1 MEGQKVF
8 SRADDTRSNEELVEG
23 CLTTED
29 EDARWDL
36 VWTIRRRGGET
47 EFRLAEDLCRST
59 DPKRRE
65 LGADILGQLGGENLT
80 FQDES
85 VTILLELLNDPDE
98 TVQYSA
104 IMALGGHRNDPRSV
118 PPVCALAAHPD
129 SDIRYA
135 VAVTLGGVE
144 DADATAVLIQLSD
157 DPNDEVRNWATFGL
171 GSLSEADSP
180 EIREALFART
190 EEKNGE
196 IRGEALIGLA
206 RRKDERALGLVLR
219 ELDGPFEGS
228 WVLEAAEL
236 LADASLVAPLSS
248 LREVLQAADLK
259 RFGDELDDAIAACTP
274 KAPFVV

>member
-1 MEGQKVF
+1 MEDKKAP
-8 SRADDTRSNEELVEG
+8 SWADDTRSSEELVAA

-29 EDARWDL
+29 EDDRWDL
-36 VWTIRRRGGET
+36 VWSIQRRGGET

-59 DPKRRE
+59 DPERRE
-65 LGADILGQLGGENLT
+65 LGADILGQLRVENRT
-80 FQDES
+80 FQEES

-98 TVQYSA
+98 TVLDSA
-104 IMALGGHRNDPRSV
+104 ITALGHRQDPRSV
-118 PPVCALAAHPD
+118 SPVCAFATHPD

-135 VAVTLGGVE
+135 VARALGGPE
-144 DADATAVLIQLSD
+144 DAESTATLIQLSQD
-157 DPNDEVRNWATFGL
+157 ENEEVRDWATFGL
-171 GSLSEADSP
+171 GSLSKADSP

-190 EEKNGE
+190 EEENGE

-219 ELDGPFEGS
+219 ELNGPFEGS

-248 LREVLQAADLK
+248 LREILHAEDLK
-259 RFGDELDDAIAACTP
+259 RFGDELDDAIAACRRGTSSS
-274 KAPFVV
+274 V

>member
-1 MEGQKVF
+1 MKEKTGP
-8 SRADDTRSNEELVEG
+8 SRTDDTRSSEELVAA

-29 EDARWDL
+29 EDDRWDL
-36 VWTIRRRGGET
+36 VRTIRRRGGET
-47 EFRLAEDLCRST
+47 EFRLAEELCRST

-65 LGADILGQLGGENLT
+65 LGADILGQLGVGNRL
-80 FQDES
+80 FQEES
-85 VTILLELLNDPDE
+85 VTILLDLLNDPDE
-98 TVQYSA
+98 TVLDSA
-104 IMALGGHRNDPRSV
+104 IAALGHRQDPRSV
-118 PPVCALAAHPD
+118 SPVCALAVHPD
-129 SDIRYA
+129 SDIRYTVA
-135 VAVTLGGVE
+135 VALGSLK
-144 DADATAVLIQLSD
+144 DAASTAALVQLCR
-157 DPNDEVRNWATFGL
+157 DPDEEVRNWATFGL

-190 EEKNGE
+190 EEENGE

-248 LREVLQAADLK
+248 LREVLQAVDLK
-259 RFGDELDDAIAACTP
+259 RFGDELDDALAACRRGTSST
-274 KAPFVV
+274 V